1 MPRPR
6 PQWRKAYRNYP
17 RGAGPGIHDAM
28 KAKRTAF
35 GDFSPGTGRRQCV
48 SISKGSGER
57 CRRDAVQGADQC
69 LTHKGISP
77 ALLRL
82 RRERGDCVQRVSTGH
97 LVRAALCKIAFSPPP
112 DGFPQGRTARGAV
125 SLGRLR
131 EAYLNRAYA
140 PDFYKEMLLICQIN
154 PEKKR

>member
-6 PQWRKAYRNYP
+6 PQWRKPYKNYP

-69 LTHKGISP
+69 KTHKGISI
-77 ALLRL
+77 ALRRL
-82 RRERGDCVQRVSTGH
+82 RRDLGPHVQRVDRGAMAK
-97 LVRAALCKIAFSPPP
+97 RALCSIAFGEAPEGFSL
-112 DGFPQGRTARGAV
+112 DGWTGGGAA
-125 SLGRLR
+125 SLGRLI
-131 EAYLNRAYA
+131 EAYRNRASA
-140 PDFYKEMLLICQIN
+140 PEFYRECLNVRSK
-154 PEKKR
+154 